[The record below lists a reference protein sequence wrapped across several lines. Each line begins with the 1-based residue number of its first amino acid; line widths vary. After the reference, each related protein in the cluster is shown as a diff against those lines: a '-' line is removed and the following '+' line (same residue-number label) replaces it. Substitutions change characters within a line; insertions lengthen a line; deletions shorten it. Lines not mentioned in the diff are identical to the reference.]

1 MSNIHLDITDDQWY
15 NFICGMITGTH
26 LKQEGAVTA
35 YQYNLGVPWAIGGEP
50 NIGLEAADVELF
62 MPPEDGFAYVPVS
75 VHSCNIGWSGFLVN
89 VTIDQSA
96 GYASYV
102 GVESDLF
109 ENLQVT
115 AIPSGNEL
123 RLTVR
128 YDGTY
133 DSLIYQN
140 EILFNIKFRIS
151 TIIPYENDTP
161 ISFNTESYLLTWREY
176 QPDEWG
182 LFGITPSS
190 NIDGCLHIKYTHTIP
205 GEITQE
211 EKDQMYTNY
220 ASYVYNMQGNYG
232 GNAYGGNY
240 LGGGS
245 GGSGGGSSPGGGW
258 SGGGSGAGIVSSTS
272 SSAGGGGLG
281 GFIGMNPNPKVAG
294 IKEEDCYF
302 ICEVD
307 HVKYLY
313 DESWIG
319 CNVECSIDALIV
331 GHTYTLELDFVYSNC
346 DVNDFTIEAIVN
358 MNTLSNINSWYFDN
372 VDNKLYVTFTLS
384 AILTKFNLFYMVIR
398 PVEDIDMD
406 FEVRFIPKIQENQ
419 LPADCR
425 AVYYD
430 GLYSGL
436 GHVWVNDD
444 CGTIATGQIYSSTKQ
459 LIYLTYN
466 NCVPQYVMLYPG
478 YNDVNIWLPYI
489 GISQDFGQAFLE
501 FKCSGYVF
509 IPVGLSLNT
518 SSQVPYS
525 ELEPVYRYEEASIN
539 DEYEVSI
546 VSQGVYDED
555 IVEDINIRDV
565 INTDLIQ
572 RRTYDES
579 FDEDVE
585 VVDTVETDL
594 IQRREYN
601 EHLDEDIEVVDTV
614 ETNLIQ
620 RRTYDE
626 HFTEEATVQDIIET
640 KTIGPTTY
648 NETFNEDASIVDEV
662 STSIERPM
670 TYRET
675 LNEDVTIE
683 DTLNAE
689 VIQRITYN
697 ETLNEDVTI
706 NDEATV
712 RKE

>member
-62 MPPEDGFAYVPVS
+62 MPPDDGFAYVPVS

-109 ENLQVT
+109 EDLQVT

-161 ISFNTESYLLTWREY
+161 INFNTESYLLTWREY

-294 IKEEDCYF
+294 IKETDSFF

-319 CNVECSIDALIV
+319 CNIECSEDAINI
-331 GHTYTLELDFVYSNC
+331 GQPYTIELSNSYSNC
-346 DVNDFTIEAIVN
+346 STEDFTIEAIVN
-358 MNTLSNINSWYFDN
+358 VSGAVNINWWNFDP
-372 VDNKLYVTFTLS
+372 VDNKLYVNFTPNDNLRG
-384 AILTKFNLFYMVIR
+384 FNLFYMVIK

-406 FEVRFIPKIQENQ
+406 FQVTFAPKLQENS
-419 LPADCR
+419 LAEDCR

-525 ELEPVYRYEEASIN
+525 ELEPVYRYEGATIN

-555 IVEDINIRDV
+555 IIEDVTIRDTV
-565 INTDLIQ
+565 NTDIIQ
-572 RRTYDES
+572 RHTYDES
-579 FDEDVE
+579 FDESVE
-585 VVDTVETDL
+585 VVDTVQADV
-594 IQRREYN
+594 IQRK
-601 EHLDEDIEVVDTV
+601 
-614 ETNLIQ
+614 
-620 RRTYDE
+620 TYDE
-626 HFTEEATVQDIIET
+626 QLTEDATVQDIIET
-640 KTIGPTTY
+640 EKIGPMTY
-648 NETFNEDASIVDEV
+648 DETFTEDASIVDEIRA
-662 STSIERPM
+662 SIERPE
-670 TYRET
+670 TYIE
-675 LNEDVTIE
+675 NIAEDVVVE
-683 DTLNAE
+683 DTLNAN
-689 VIQRITYN
+689 VIQRMTYR
-697 ETLNEDVTI
+697 ESLNEDVTI

>member
-1 MSNIHLDITDDQWY
+1 
-15 NFICGMITGTH
+15 MITGTH

-109 ENLQVT
+109 EDLQVT
-115 AIPSGNEL
+115 AIPSGSEL

-133 DSLIYQN
+133 DNLIYQN

-161 ISFNTESYLLTWREY
+161 IYFKTESYLLTWREY

-182 LFGITPSS
+182 LFGITPSD
-190 NIDGCLHIKYTHTIP
+190 NVDGCLHIKYTHTIP
-205 GEITQE
+205 GEVTQE

-272 SSAGGGGLG
+272 SSTGGGGLG
-281 GFIGMNPNPKVAG
+281 GFIGMNPNPKAAG
-294 IKEEDCYF
+294 IKETDSFF

-319 CNVECSIDALIV
+319 CNIECSEDAINI
-331 GHTYTLELDFVYSNC
+331 GEPYTMELTNSYSNC
-346 DVNDFTIEAIVN
+346 STEDFTIEALVN
-358 MNTLSNINSWYFDN
+358 VSGAVNINWWNFDP
-372 VDNKLYVTFTLS
+372 VDKKLYVNFTPNDN
-384 AILTKFNLFYMVIR
+384 LTGFNLFYMVIK

-406 FEVRFIPKIQENQ
+406 FQVTFAPKLQENS
-419 LPADCR
+419 LAEDCK
-425 AVYYD
+425 AIYYD

-436 GHVWVNDD
+436 GHVWVSDD
-444 CGTIATGQIYSSTKQ
+444 CGTVASGQIYSSSKQ
-459 LIYLTYN
+459 LLYLTYN

-525 ELEPVYRYEEASIN
+525 ELEPVYRYEAASIN

-555 IVEDINIRDV
+555 IVENVTIRDV
-565 INTDLIQ
+565 VDTDIIQKREYNEQFTDDVEIIDTVETDLIQ
-572 RRTYDES
+572 RRTYDEQL
-579 FDEDVE
+579 DEEVTVQDV
-585 VVDTVETDL
+585 VETEK
-594 IQRREYN
+594 IGPM
-601 EHLDEDIEVVDTV
+601 
-614 ETNLIQ
+614 
-620 RRTYDE
+620 TYDE
-626 HFTEEATVQDIIET
+626 SFTEDV
-640 KTIGPTTY
+640 
-648 NETFNEDASIVDEV
+648 SIVDDV
-662 STSIERPM
+662 RASIERPM

-675 LNEDVTIE
+675 FNEEAVIE
-683 DTLNAE
+683 DTFSAE
-689 VIQRITYN
+689 VIQRMTYR

-706 NDEATV
+706 NDEATI